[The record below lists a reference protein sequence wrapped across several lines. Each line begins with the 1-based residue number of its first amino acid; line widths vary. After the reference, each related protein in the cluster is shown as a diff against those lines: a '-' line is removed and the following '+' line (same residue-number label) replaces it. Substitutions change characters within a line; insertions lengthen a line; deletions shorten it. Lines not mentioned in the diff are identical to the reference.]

1 MAERLFE
8 NLIDKEGD
16 EVTIEDYLNSISINV
31 ITPLKYLYCEL
42 LELTA
47 FENHWEQECYANE
60 AEGLMSVF
68 KNIMIVFDRINCE
81 ADDNDL
87 KEKGLI

>member
-1 MAERLFE
+1 M
-8 NLIDKEGD
+8 
-16 EVTIEDYLNSISINV
+16 
-31 ITPLKYLYCEL
+31 KYLYGEL

-47 FENHWEQECYANE
+47 FNNHWSQEHYADK

-81 ADDNDL
+81 AEGNDL
-87 KEKGLI
+87 ITTGFKKKGD